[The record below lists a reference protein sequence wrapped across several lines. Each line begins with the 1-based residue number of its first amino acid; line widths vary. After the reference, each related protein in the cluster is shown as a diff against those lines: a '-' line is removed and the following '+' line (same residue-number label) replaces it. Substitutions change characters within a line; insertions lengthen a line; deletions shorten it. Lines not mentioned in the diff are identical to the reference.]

1 MYAIIDYAGRQ
12 VRVEQGQEVKFPLL
26 AGEPGATITME
37 RVLLLSDNGATHIG
51 QPLVSGAS
59 IDATILSHGR
69 ERKVIVFKFK
79 RRKGYRKKA
88 GHRQDFTILRINAIN
103 TTKSKPPAQAK
114 AAEKA
119 TPAKG
124 EATIK
129 AAAPA
134 TAKTAA
140 KKAGPKKAADKS
152 KAPRK
157 AAAKKAAPKK
167 VTAGA
172 KKTSAPTK
180 KTPAKKSKS
189 VAGTGGKKSSG
200 K

>member
-26 AGEPGATITME
+26 AGEAGATITME

-51 QPLVSGAS
+51 QPLVAGAS

-79 RRKGYRKKA
+79 RRKGYRRKA
-88 GHRQDFTILRINAIN
+88 GHRQDFTILRINVIN
-103 TTKSKPPAQAK
+103 TKSKPAAKAK

-119 TPAKG
+119 PPAKG

-129 AAAPA
+129 AATPA
-134 TAKTAA
+134 
-140 KKAGPKKAADKS
+140 KAG
-152 KAPRK
+152 
-157 AAAKKAAPKK
+157 AKKAAPKK
-167 VTAGA
+167 AAGKSKAPKKPAAKTAA
-172 KKTSAPTK
+172 KGKVATK
-180 KTPAKKSKS
+180 KTAAPVKKTTAKKGKS
-189 VAGTGGKKSSG
+189 GSGTGGKKSSG
-200 K
+200 KKG

>member
-51 QPLVSGAS
+51 QPVVAGAS

-88 GHRQDFTILRINAIN
+88 GHRQDYTSLRINAIN
-103 TTKSKPPAQAK
+103 TSKSKPAAKAK

-124 EATIK
+124 ETAIK
-129 AAAPA
+129 AAEKSAAP
-134 TAKTAA
+134 KKPAA
-140 KKAGPKKAADKS
+140 KATPAKG
-152 KAPRK
+152 K

-167 VTAGA
+167 ATTGA
-172 KKTSAPTK
+172 KKTAA
-180 KTPAKKSKS
+180 PAKKTTAPKSKS
-189 VAGTGGKKSSG
+189 GSGIGGKKSSG

>member
-37 RVLLLSDNGATHIG
+37 RVLLLSGNGSTDIG
-51 QPLVSGAS
+51 QPVVNGAS

-88 GHRQDFTILRINAIN
+88 GHRQDYTILRINAIN
-103 TTKSKPPAQAK
+103 AAKSKPAAKAK

-134 TAKTAA
+134 
-140 KKAGPKKAADKS
+140 
-152 KAPRK
+152 K

-167 VTAGA
+167 ATTGA
-172 KKTSAPTK
+172 KKTTA
-180 KTPAKKSKS
+180 PAKKTTAPKSKS
-189 VAGTGGKKSSG
+189 GSRTGGKKSSG
-200 K
+200 KEG

>member
-37 RVLLLSDNGATHIG
+37 RVLLLSDNGTTHIG

-88 GHRQDFTILRINAIN
+88 GHRQDYTILRINAIN
-103 TTKSKPPAQAK
+103 SAKSKPAAK
-114 AAEKA
+114 AKTAEK
-119 TPAKG
+119 TKPAKG

-129 AAAPA
+129 ATAPA
-134 TAKTAA
+134 KAKT
-140 KKAGPKKAADKS
+140 
-152 KAPRK
+152 
-157 AAAKKAAPKK
+157 AAKKAAPKK
-167 VTAGA
+167 ATTGA
-172 KKTSAPTK
+172 KKTAARAK
-180 KTPAKKSKS
+180 KTTAPKSKS
-189 VAGTGGKKSSG
+189 GTGGKKSSAKEG
-200 K
+200 

>member
-37 RVLLLSDNGATHIG
+37 RVLLLSDNGSTHIG
-51 QPLVSGAS
+51 QPLVAGAS

-88 GHRQDFTILRINAIN
+88 GHRQDYTILRINAIN
-103 TTKSKPPAQAK
+103 TAKSKPTAK
-114 AAEKA
+114 APVAEKA
-119 TPAKG
+119 TPAKS

-129 AAAPA
+129 AAAKPKA
-134 TAKTAA
+134 QKKTAAKTAAKGKTAA
-140 KKAGPKKAADKS
+140 KKATPKKAT
-152 KAPRK
+152 PG
-157 AAAKKAAPKK
+157 AKKAAP
-167 VTAGA
+167 A
-172 KKTSAPTK
+172 KKTA
-180 KTPAKKSKS
+180 AKKSKS
-189 VAGTGGKKSSG
+189 GSGTSVKKSSG

>member
-51 QPLVSGAS
+51 QPVVGGAS

-69 ERKVIVFKFK
+69 ERKVVVFKFK
-79 RRKGYRKKA
+79 RRKGYRKKT
-88 GHRQDFTILRINAIN
+88 GHRQDYTILRINAIN
-103 TTKSKPPAQAK
+103 TAKSKPAAK
-114 AAEKA
+114 ATAAEKA

-124 EATIK
+124 KATIK
-129 AAAPA
+129 AAEKSAAP
-134 TAKTAA
+134 KKPAA
-140 KKAGPKKAADKS
+140 KATPAKG
-152 KAPRK
+152 K

-167 VTAGA
+167 ATTGA
-172 KKTSAPTK
+172 KKTAAPVK
-180 KTPAKKSKS
+180 KTAAPKSKS
-189 VAGTGGKKSSG
+189 GSGTGGKKSSG
-200 K
+200 KKG